1 MRTSTKSSGKENLYR
16 MNTATARLVSGI
28 TDHVG
33 PELVG
38 MSIASIRSIF
48 GDTYNIPD
56 GARATVNN
64 VEAAETATLNDG
76 DEVVF
81 DRPTGTKG

>member
-1 MRTSTKSSGKENLYR
+1 MSN
-16 MNTATARLVSGI
+16 NATARLVSGM

-38 MSIASIRSIF
+38 MSVASIRSRF
-48 GDTYNIPD
+48 GQTFNIPE
-56 GARATVNN
+56 GARATIDG
-64 VEAAETATLNDG
+64 VEAAESATLSEG
-76 DEVVF
+76 SEVVF

>member
-1 MRTSTKSSGKENLYR
+1 MSNG
-16 MNTATARLVSGI
+16 TARLVSGM
-28 TDHVG
+28 TDHNG

-38 MSIASIRSIF
+38 MSVASIRSRF
-48 GDTYNIPD
+48 GSTFNIPE
-56 GARATVNN
+56 GARATING
-64 VEAAETATLNDG
+64 VEAAESATLIEG

>member
-1 MRTSTKSSGKENLYR
+1 
-16 MNTATARLVSGI
+16 MNSIATARLVSGM
-28 TDHVG
+28 TDHSG

-38 MSIASIRSIF
+38 MSVASIRARYGATF
-48 GDTYNIPD
+48 NIPEN
-56 GARATVNN
+56 ARAVINGI
-64 VEAAETATLNDG
+64 EAAESATLAAD

>member
-1 MRTSTKSSGKENLYR
+1 MS
-16 MNTATARLVSGI
+16 TATARLVSGM
-28 TDHVG
+28 TDHQG

-38 MSIASIRSIF
+38 MSVASIRSRF
-48 GDTYNIPD
+48 GSTFSIPD
-56 GARATVNN
+56 GARATING
-64 VEAAETATLNDG
+64 VEAAESATLVAD